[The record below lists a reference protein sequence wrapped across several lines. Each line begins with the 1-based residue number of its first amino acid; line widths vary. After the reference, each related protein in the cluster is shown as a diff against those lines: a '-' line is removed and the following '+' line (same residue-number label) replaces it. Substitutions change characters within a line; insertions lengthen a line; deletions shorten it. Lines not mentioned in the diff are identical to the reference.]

1 MVKKKGSI
9 TETASAIMM
18 EDDEEPE
25 NTSQEDE
32 TFTTLSETLKEI
44 RKLKGVQG
52 YILRGTT
59 SATIDLKEPGKIV
72 EYAIL
77 SSQALDSSREITELF
92 NLGEPQHIFIQGKEL
107 KTLSLLI
114 GANKISI
121 FMEKTADHTAILN
134 RIPH

>member
-1 MVKKKGSI
+1 MVKKKSSI

-18 EDDEEPE
+18 EDDAPE
-25 NTSQEDE
+25 NIIQEDE
-32 TFTTLSETLKEI
+32 AFTTLSETLKEI

-59 SATIDLKEPGKIV
+59 SATIDLKEPEKIV

-92 NLGEPQHIFIQGKEL
+92 NFGEPQHILIQGKEL
-107 KTLSLLI
+107 KALSLLI

-121 FMEKTADHTAILN
+121 FMEKTADHTDILN

>member
-1 MVKKKGSI
+1 MVKKKSSI

-18 EDDEEPE
+18 EDGEPE
-25 NTSQEDE
+25 TPIQEDE
-32 TFTTLSETLKEI
+32 AFTTLSETLKEI

-59 SATIDLKEPGKIV
+59 SATIDLKEPEKIV

-92 NLGEPQHIFIQGKEL
+92 NLGEPQHILIQGKEL

-121 FMEKTADHTAILN
+121 FMEKTADHTEILN

>member
-1 MVKKKGSI
+1 MVKKKSSI
-9 TETASAIMM
+9 TETASTIMM
-18 EDDEEPE
+18 EDDTPE
-25 NTSQEDE
+25 TTIQEDE

-59 SATIDLKEPGKIV
+59 SATIDLKEPEKIV

-77 SSQALDSSREITELF
+77 SSQALDSSREITEIF
-92 NLGEPQHIFIQGKEL
+92 NLGEPEHILIQGKDT

-121 FMEKTADHTAILN
+121 FMEKNADHTDILN